1 MVTTHVLLQ
10 TNVNKNKLLRFLVVS
25 KQQKLIL
32 TIKKRELTD
41 TEHCFY
47 CNQTLDTRLSPILH
61 NSPVQPGAQLQV

>member
-32 TIKKRELTD
+32 TIKKKRVNRNRALFLLQPD
-41 TEHCFY
+41 TY
-47 CNQTLDTRLSPILH
+47 TRLSPILH
-61 NSPVQPGAQLQV
+61 NSPVQPGAQLHV